1 MVGRVWRTIAVLTL
15 TTLSACEVV
24 DRIRAG
30 SGQDTVAARAG
41 GVTLN
46 LEPPGVVRPGEEA
59 TIRLSVWNRADTAVT
74 ELRAELLLPA
84 WMEPGPPE
92 PEGTEVTM
100 VSSGEGTRLS
110 YQMARSPLQ
119 PGESRTVVQ
128 RVRTPAQHWSGA
140 DISPS
145 RTIRA
150 WLAGPG
156 GHPLGAEVESEV
168 VVDATAFAEGADAAG
183 QRHDLQDAA
192 EIQGDRVGA
201 VRLGMSADEV
211 RQVAPQ
217 SRDTTWQAEG
227 TTERGMVVPLRAGA
241 AGQPQ
246 AAGPNAVVRLV
257 NGRVNGIWVR
267 DRGIRTAEGLGVGS
281 RVEELRTAYGQGCA
295 GVREGRV
302 VMWFPEKPGISFI
315 LDAQVPSDLTAL
327 RRDPGQIPGS
337 ATVRDV
343 FARGGTDTCPSA

>member
-1 MVGRVWRTIAVLTL
+1 MAGRVWRVIAVVALAI
-15 TTLSACEVV
+15 LSACEIA
-24 DRIRAG
+24 DRVRAG
-30 SGQDTVAARAG
+30 SGQDTVAAPSG

-59 TIRLSVWNRADTAVT
+59 TIRLSVWNRGDAAVA

-110 YQMARSPLQ
+110 YQMASPPLQ

-128 RVRTPAQHWSGA
+128 RVRTPAQDWTGA

-168 VVDATAFAEGADAAG
+168 VVDAAAFAQGGDVAG
-183 QRHDLQDAA
+183 QRQDGQGAA
-192 EIQGDRVGA
+192 QIQGDRVGP
-201 VRLGMSADEV
+201 VRLGMSAEEV

-217 SRDTTWQAEG
+217 SRDTTWRAEG
-227 TTERGMVVPLRAGA
+227 ATERGMVVPLSSGATGQGSAGGARAIVLLA
-241 AGQPQ
+241 
-246 AAGPNAVVRLV
+246 
-257 NGRVNGIWVR
+257 NGRVERIRVR
-267 DRGIRTAEGLGVGS
+267 DRDIRTAEGLGVGS
-281 RVEELRTAYGQGCA
+281 RVEELRTAYGRGCA
-295 GVREGRV
+295 DVGEGRV
-302 VMWFPEKPGISFI
+302 VMWFPEKPGISFV
-315 LDAQVPSDLTAL
+315 LDARPPADPAAL
-327 RRDPGQIPGS
+327 RRGREQLPGS
-337 ATVRDV
+337 ATVREV
-343 FARGGTDTCPSA
+343 LVRRGSDTCPSA